1 MKVRDMHS
9 YLASTV
15 HSLHASS
22 SSAYV
27 EELLSNRGVL
37 LAHDPFVFNAAVIAK
52 LRESEDP
59 LIDTDSWKDGA
70 LDSILLHIGGASLIS
85 SDIYIKRLLG
95 MLGFGIDQ
103 MGCVYKGPDG
113 EVVVIDDNS
122 LHLLS
127 QLCMVI
133 MLFCLLSSITM
144 VCLVLVKL
152 V

>member
-9 YLASTV
+9 YLASTAL
-15 HSLHASS
+15 SYHASS
-22 SSAYV
+22 SSVSV
-27 EELLSNRGVL
+27 EDLLSNRGVL

-70 LDSILLHIGGASLIS
+70 VDSMLIHVGGVSPINS
-85 SDIYIKRLLG
+85 EIYIKRLLS

-113 EVVVIDDNS
+113 KIVGIDENS
-122 LHLLS
+122 LHLFS
-127 QLCMVI
+127 QLSMVI
-133 MLFCLLSSITM
+133 MLFCLLSTITM
-144 VCLVLVKL
+144 VCLVIVKL